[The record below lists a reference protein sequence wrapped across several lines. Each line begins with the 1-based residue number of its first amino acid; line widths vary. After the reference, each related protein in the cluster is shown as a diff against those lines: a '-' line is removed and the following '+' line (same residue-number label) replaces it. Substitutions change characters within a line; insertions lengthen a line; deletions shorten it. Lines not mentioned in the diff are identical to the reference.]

1 VEYTASYSSLPR
13 MLPFLFLLGSLHFY
27 GALSSDS
34 VYMHRDE
41 TPDPGP
47 EEDTVYVPG
56 TPGGSWTEE
65 EVASTRLRIL
75 QMIYPDWDV
84 KINMINKSI
93 RTLRTQV
100 FNGHES
106 CAQYLNLYLFRA
118 Q

>member
-1 VEYTASYSSLPR
+1 

-34 VYMHRDE
+34 VYMHRDT

-56 TPGGSWTEE
+56 TSGGSWTEE
-65 EVASTRLRIL
+65 EVASTRLRVL
-75 QMIYPDWDV
+75 QMIHPDWDI
-84 KINMINKSI
+84 KIGMINKSI
-93 RTLRTQV
+93 RTLRTEV
-100 FNGHES
+100 FNGLES
-106 CAQYLNLYLFRA
+106 CVRYLDLYLFRD

>member
-1 VEYTASYSSLPR
+1 
-13 MLPFLFLLGSLHFY
+13 MLPFLFLLGSLYFY

-34 VYMHRDE
+34 VYMQRDE

-65 EVASTRLRIL
+65 EVASIRLRVL
-75 QMIYPDWDV
+75 QMIHHDWDV
-84 KINMINKSI
+84 KISMINKSI
-93 RTLRTQV
+93 GTLRTEI

-106 CAQYLNLYLFRA
+106 CVRYLDIYLFRA
-118 Q
+118 K